1 MLLKTLTVKQ
11 VNDYLKSI
19 VGSDIILKHVM
30 IKGEI
35 SNLHFRGQALYFTL
49 VDEYSSLKCVMFEE
63 YINDLKI
70 DVKNGMSVIATGRIS
85 VYEKSGAFELLVSK
99 IDVEGAGALFL
110 SFEKLKQ
117 KLRNEGLFDS
127 GKKKPIPKNPNKI
140 GVITSPT
147 GAAIHDIINIL
158 RRRKPSI
165 DILVVPILVQ
175 GSSASL
181 EIEEAIKKVNR
192 RNDVDLIILGRGG
205 GSFEDF
211 YPFNEERVARAI
223 YNSRIPIISAVGH
236 ETDFTIADFVADLR
250 APTPSAA
257 AELAVTDVNF
267 YNEKIEN
274 YKRSLY
280 HYAMSIIIDKR
291 HHLNSLKKSIMSKNP
306 IVKNQQLKIRL
317 NSLNRI
323 MEDSIYSVI
332 NNKKFKYISLIDKL
346 NTLSPLNVLKRGY
359 TLTMDKDNI
368 RPITKVENLSAN
380 DKIYV
385 LFEDGEAKCTVN
397 EVRIYER

>member
-63 YINDLKI
+63 YINDLKV
-70 DVKNGMSVIATGRIS
+70 DVKNGMSVVATGRIS

-127 GKKKPIPKNPNKI
+127 DKKKPIPKNPNKI

-257 AELAVTDVNF
+257 AELAVTDINF

-274 YKRSLY
+274 YRKSLY
-280 HYAMSIIIDKR
+280 RYAMSIIIDKR
-291 HHLNSLKKSIMSKNP
+291 HHLNSLKN
-306 IVKNQQLKIRL
+306 
-317 NSLNRI
+317 
-323 MEDSIYSVI
+323 
-332 NNKKFKYISLIDKL
+332 
-346 NTLSPLNVLKRGY
+346 
-359 TLTMDKDNI
+359 
-368 RPITKVENLSAN
+368 
-380 DKIYV
+380 
-385 LFEDGEAKCTVN
+385 
-397 EVRIYER
+397 

>member
-63 YINDLKI
+63 YINDLKV
-70 DVKNGMSVIATGRIS
+70 DVKNGMSVVATGRIS

-127 GKKKPIPKNPNKI
+127 DKKKPIPKNPNKI

-257 AELAVTDVNF
+257 AELAVTDINF
-267 YNEKIEN
+267 YNEK
-274 YKRSLY
+274 
-280 HYAMSIIIDKR
+280 
-291 HHLNSLKKSIMSKNP
+291 
-306 IVKNQQLKIRL
+306 
-317 NSLNRI
+317 
-323 MEDSIYSVI
+323 
-332 NNKKFKYISLIDKL
+332 
-346 NTLSPLNVLKRGY
+346 
-359 TLTMDKDNI
+359 
-368 RPITKVENLSAN
+368 
-380 DKIYV
+380 
-385 LFEDGEAKCTVN
+385 
-397 EVRIYER
+397 